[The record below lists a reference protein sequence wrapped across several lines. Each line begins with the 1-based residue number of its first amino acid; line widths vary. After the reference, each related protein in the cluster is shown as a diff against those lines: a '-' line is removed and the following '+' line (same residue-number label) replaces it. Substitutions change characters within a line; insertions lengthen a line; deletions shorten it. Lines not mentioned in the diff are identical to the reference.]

1 MRKRLPS
8 FAERVAGRQYRCRA
22 NVMSI
27 SRIFGLSFERCDGR
41 VGAAEGERAP
51 TGYQRL
57 AGRRLESCGMIVV
70 TCVET
75 SVDQARIELSDGF
88 GNAESSGSN
97 AKNLR
102 GMVGHP

>member
-1 MRKRLPS
+1 
-8 FAERVAGRQYRCRA
+8 
-22 NVMSI
+22 
-27 SRIFGLSFERCDGR
+27 
-41 VGAAEGERAP
+41 
-51 TGYQRL
+51 
-57 AGRRLESCGMIVV
+57 MIVV

-75 SVDQARIELSDGF
+75 SVDQARIELNDGF